1 MADAANQALVS
12 KTLESTGTELD
23 GTIKKTQFVG
33 ELSTGNKTRRA
44 AARVVA
50 RGALGGGGAGG
61 GGGGAAPFRLRCAG
75 TRAHIVRPL

>member
-33 ELSTGNKTRRA
+33 ELSTGS
-44 AARVVA
+44 
-50 RGALGGGGAGG
+50 
-61 GGGGAAPFRLRCAG
+61 
-75 TRAHIVRPL
+75 